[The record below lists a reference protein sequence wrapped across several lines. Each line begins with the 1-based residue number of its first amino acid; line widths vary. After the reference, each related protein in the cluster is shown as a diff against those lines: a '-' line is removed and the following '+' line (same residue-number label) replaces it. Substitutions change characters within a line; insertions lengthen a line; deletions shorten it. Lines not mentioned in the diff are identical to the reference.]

1 MTIFLWYPMTMLN
14 AYVIRQITQTGA
26 LTDRLAARINEQ
38 EGMGITFRLMNNNN
52 NNKKIPIPI

>member
-1 MTIFLWYPMTMLN
+1 MTMLN